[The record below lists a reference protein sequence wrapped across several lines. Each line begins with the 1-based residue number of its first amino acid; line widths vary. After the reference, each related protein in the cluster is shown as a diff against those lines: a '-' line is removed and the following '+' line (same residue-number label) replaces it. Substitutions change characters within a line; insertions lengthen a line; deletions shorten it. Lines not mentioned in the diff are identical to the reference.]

1 MWRAFVMGAEHVAVF
16 EHGERTCS
24 HVAHE
29 SHGDVEQAVVRAH
42 CDSPWLLLQLDLL
55 DLPCR
60 NTKVTLVVAL
70 ALA

>member
-1 MWRAFVMGAEHVAVF
+1 MWRAFVMGVEHVAVF
-16 EHGERTCS
+16 AHGERTCS